1 MQLIHDIDASLD
13 VFSAFCPAP
22 KIAFP
27 PLENENG
34 SSVCWHILRA
44 FCYQLQLL
52 CNNALHLHNRTTIYS
67 YK

>member
-52 CNNALHLHNRTTIYS
+52 CNNA
-67 YK
+67 